1 MSASSKSFP
10 LPVQLVFRKNFMLKH
25 CFGAVFFRFNLTK
38 SGRHDQPQSGT
49 FLEGVRERTLGTGK
63 QNGMPVHQNI
73 LTAIPP
79 SILTGSPYANSI
91 GSPYAN
97 STHLRSLLKRGT
109 VLPNK
114 TI

>member
-10 LPVQLVFRKNFMLKH
+10 IPVQLVFRKNFMH
-25 CFGAVFFRFNLTK
+25 CFGAVFFCFNLTK

-79 SILTGSPYANSI
+79 SI
-91 GSPYAN
+91 
-97 STHLRSLLKRGT
+97 
-109 VLPNK
+109 
-114 TI
+114 

>member
-25 CFGAVFFRFNLTK
+25 CFDAVFFCFNLTK
-38 SGRHDQPQSGT
+38 SGRHDQPQSGS

-79 SILTGSPYANSI
+79 SILTGSPCANSSVVLI
-91 GSPYAN
+91 YAPYW
-97 STHLRSLLKRGT
+97 KE
-109 VLPNK
+109 VL
-114 TI
+114 